1 MSLKSIIQL
10 RHLSGHP
17 ILVAQDG
24 KLLGVCGEGEIIRA
38 LAGR

>member
-1 MSLKSIIQL
+1 
-10 RHLSGHP
+10 
-17 ILVAQDG
+17 LVAEDG